1 MLQGLGTGI
10 IFTFPTNKLMCTS
23 KGRVVKR
30 EGKIQEGQR
39 RDGTEVA
46 SGILSKV
53 IKRIRGWSSKRT
65 QSRERRQEKM
75 CSGMH
80 NQEYPIQTRA
90 IFPSTP
96 RDCQGHSGRWLLV
109 TILKKRLEQHRN
121 KRQRDRV
128 QEVLNKSDEL
138 GEKFSVDGD
147 KTFPPPGTCAFHPK
161 PSLPC
166 FVFSRA

>member
-96 RDCQGHSGRWLLV
+96 QGLPRPFWEMAVSHH
-109 TILKKRLEQHRN
+109 TKKRLEQHRN

>member
-109 TILKKRLEQHRN
+109 TILKKDWNSTETKGRETEFKKCLTILMN
-121 KRQRDRV
+121 
-128 QEVLNKSDEL
+128 
-138 GEKFSVDGD
+138 
-147 KTFPPPGTCAFHPK
+147 
-161 PSLPC
+161 
-166 FVFSRA
+166 